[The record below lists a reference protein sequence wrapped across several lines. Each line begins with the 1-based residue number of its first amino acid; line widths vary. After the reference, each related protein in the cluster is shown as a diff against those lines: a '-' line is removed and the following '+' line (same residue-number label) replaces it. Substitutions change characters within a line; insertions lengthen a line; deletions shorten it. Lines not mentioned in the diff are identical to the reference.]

1 MPSPNSSEIR
11 RLKKI
16 RDVLNGLIRG
26 MQKPHNLSPRTSGS
40 VNRRVTQ
47 GHANA
52 VAKAQAEI
60 NAIRRMN
67 PSYKGRPYVNRGAG
81 ARYAHARINNNIA
94 KSKKRHTATAIK
106 ALNTRGMPTNIKMLI
121 HSMS

>member
-16 RDVLNGLIRG
+16 RDVLNAVIRG

-40 VNRRVTQ
+40 VNRRVAQ
-47 GHANA
+47 GHTNA
-52 VAKAQAEI
+52 VARAQAQI
-60 NAIRRMN
+60 NMIRRMN

-81 ARYAHARINNNIA
+81 ARYARETINHNLA
-94 KSKKRHTATAIK
+94 MSKQRHTATALR
-106 ALNTRGMPTNIKMLI
+106 ALNSLPANVKRLI
-121 HSMS
+121 MARR

>member
-16 RDVLNGLIRG
+16 RDILNRLIRG
-26 MQKPHNLSPRTSGS
+26 MQKPHNLSPRTSKS
-40 VNRRVTQ
+40 VNRRVAQ
-47 GHANA
+47 GHINA

-60 NAIRRMN
+60 NMIRRMN

-81 ARYAHARINNNIA
+81 PRYALA
-94 KSKKRHTATAIK
+94 KIGQNLGEEKRRTTATALK
-106 ALNTRGMPTNIKMLI
+106 ALNSLPGNVKRLI
-121 HSMS
+121 MART

>member
-16 RDVLNGLIRG
+16 RDVLNALIRG

-40 VNRRVTQ
+40 VNRRVAH

-52 VAKAQAEI
+52 VARAQAQI
-60 NAIRRMN
+60 NMIRRMN

-81 ARYAHARINNNIA
+81 ARYAHEKIINNLA
-94 KSKKRHTATAIK
+94 RSKQRHTLAGLH
-106 ALNTRGMPTNIKMLI
+106 ALNSLPGNTKRLI
-121 HSMS
+121 MALT